1 MPPPPWKNKPWRDKP
16 WKSAG
21 RRHHKGFPFRHHH
34 RWGLRGRLNR
44 AFTFIAIIAV
54 LLTSF
59 GTLQAVSRMRYC
71 LSNPQDLTSKCI
83 PYRTEPD
90 ELGQFGTIKMLGSS
104 IGRSSLFA
112 ALVAGGL
119 ASIMAVII
127 TRRIT
132 APLSRL
138 SVAANRLA
146 QGERGLILPLPR
158 ASDEIGE
165 LTLAF
170 NQLGSSL
177 ERQESW
183 RRNLVADVAH
193 DLRTPL
199 AVMRAEL
206 EAMQDGITPTDQ
218 AGLARLHGEVL
229 LLARLVSDL
238 QTLSQA
244 EGGGLSLE
252 LLPLELNTFL
262 QRIFQSYQ
270 PKAQAVNRTLELNL
284 AAVPLHIQADAD
296 RLAQVIYNLLENA
309 LNYAPD
315 GPLELGVRQ
324 NASHVLLWV
333 RDHGAGL
340 KQDQL
345 EQIFERFH
353 RSDSSRTRAAGRSN
367 SGLGLAIAR
376 ALLEA
381 QGGRIWAE
389 NHPKGGAIFWL
400 EFPAMDI

>member
-1 MPPPPWKNKPWRDKP
+1 MPPPPWKNKPWRSS
-16 WKSAG
+16 WKSPRG
-21 RRHHKGFPFRHHH
+21 RHRKGFPFRHHH

-59 GTLQAVSRMRYC
+59 GTLQAVNKMRYC
-71 LSNPQDLTSKCI
+71 LNNPQDFSSRCAAYHAET
-83 PYRTEPD
+83 TENT
-90 ELGQFGTIKMLGSS
+90 EFFTLKLLGST

-112 ALVAGGL
+112 ALIAGGL
-119 ASIMAVII
+119 ASVMAMII

-138 SVAANRLA
+138 SQAANRLA

-158 ASDEIGE
+158 TSDEIGE

-170 NQLGSSL
+170 NQLGSNL

-270 PKAQAVNRTLELNL
+270 PKAQAVNRTLELSL
-284 AAVPLHIQADAD
+284 FAVPLHIQADSD

-315 GPLELGVRQ
+315 GPLELGVKQ
-324 NASHVLLWV
+324 NATHILLWV

-353 RSDSSRTRAAGRSN
+353 RSDSSRTRAAGRGN

-389 NHPKGGAIFWL
+389 NHPQGGAIFWL
-400 EFPAMDI
+400 EFPAIDI